1 MEIQLA
7 LKSVKGIVIREKAY
21 NDSDKVITLLTKDEG
36 LIQVY
41 AKFARKPGKNMLV
54 STSILSFCEFEISI
68 IQNKG
73 TFLNSASLIEGF
85 TVLKNDVLL
94 LTYCSHILEL
104 VSDSMV
110 DEVSSEEV
118 YKLLLYSLHKLSMSN
133 TDIEFVTH
141 VFELKL
147 LFILGFMPVLD
158 HCQKCSNPVINSSN
172 KICFDCSAGGVV
184 CRNGTCIT
192 ERNKIHYISIPV
204 LNGLIYISQTS
215 IEKLYSFSLSE
226 KYSGELYRLATD
238 YLCEKYEK
246 CYTKLDLLKDFT
258 L

>member
-1 MEIQLA
+1 LA
-7 LKSVKGIVIREKAY
+7 TKLIKGIVIKEKPY
-21 NDSDKVITLLTKDEG
+21 NDSDKVITILTKNDG

-54 STSILSFCEFEISI
+54 STSIMAFSEFEISV

-73 TFLNSASLIEGF
+73 TFLNAASLIEGF
-85 TVLKNDVLL
+85 SGLKNDVLI

-118 YKLLLYSLHKLSMSN
+118 YKLLLYSLYKLTKDN
-133 TDIEFVTH
+133 TDIEFVIH

-147 LFILGFMPVLD
+147 LFILGFMPILE
-158 HCQKCSNPVINSSN
+158 HCLKCSTPVEETAN

-184 CRNGTCIT
+184 CRNGVCSTD
-192 ERNKIHYISIPV
+192 RNKIHFISVPV
-204 LNGLIYISQTS
+204 LNSLMYISQTT
-215 IEKLYSFSLSE
+215 IEKLYSFSLAS
-226 KYSGELYRLATD
+226 KYSKELYKLATD